1 MSLLHRGGCRILVMS
16 LFFLLALVSCIYSY
30 LNINPI
36 KSSLLLV
43 LTILMFIP
51 LLSFFVVSWYS
62 YFICLLFLRGV
73 FVILV
78 YFSGFS
84 KVVSLNMGGGL
95 FLLLLTLF
103 LFVVR
108 GYVYN
113 SCLDINNFYYDVNW
127 AMFFCLVV
135 FLLFFMNFVSY
146 FLSFVGALRKL

>member
-1 MSLLHRGGCRILVMS
+1 MS

-30 LNINPI
+30 LNINPM

-43 LTILMFIP
+43 LTMLMFMP

-62 YFICLLFLRGV
+62 YFICLLFLSGV

-103 LFVVR
+103 LFVVS
-108 GYVYN
+108 GYAYS

-127 AMFFCLVV
+127 TMFFCLVV

>member
-1 MSLLHRGGCRILVMS
+1 MG
-16 LFFLLALVSCIYSY
+16 LFFMLALLSCVYSY
-30 LNINPI
+30 LNINPM

-43 LTILMFIP
+43 LTTLMFMP
-51 LLSFFVVSWYS
+51 LLSFSMVSWYA
-62 YFICLLFLRGV
+62 YFICLLFLSGV

-84 KVVSLNMGGGL
+84 KLVSLNVSGGI

-103 LFVVR
+103 LFVV
-108 GYVYN
+108 GGFTYN
-113 SCLDINNFYYDVNW
+113 SCLNINNFYYDVSW
-127 AMFFCLVV
+127 FFFICLVV

>member
-1 MSLLHRGGCRILVMS
+1 MS
-16 LFFLLALVSCIYSY
+16 LFFVVALISCIYSY
-30 LNINPI
+30 LNINPM

-43 LTILMFIP
+43 LTMLMFMP

-62 YFICLLFLRGV
+62 YFICLLFLSGV

-84 KVVSLNMGGGL
+84 KMVSLNVSSGG
-95 FLLLLTLF
+95 FLLLLTLL
-103 LFVVR
+103 LFVGS
-108 GYVYN
+108 GYMYN

-127 AMFFCLVV
+127 FLFFCLVV

-146 FLSFVGALRKL
+146 FLGFVGALRKL